1 MTMNINSISNIQD
14 SQTHT
19 LRIPSSVRA
28 RPDTVHGKWMAM
40 NADKTKKEMK

>member
-1 MTMNINSISNIQD
+1 MTMNINLIPNIQD

-19 LRIPSSVRA
+19 PSSVV
-28 RPDTVHGKWMAM
+28 PGQTLCNVHGKWMAM